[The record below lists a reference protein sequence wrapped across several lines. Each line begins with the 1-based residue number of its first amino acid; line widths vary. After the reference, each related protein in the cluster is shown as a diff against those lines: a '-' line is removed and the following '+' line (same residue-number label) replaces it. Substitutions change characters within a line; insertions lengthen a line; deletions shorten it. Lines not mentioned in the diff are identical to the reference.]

1 MHISKLLDPRN
12 DYVFKRIFGY
22 VGNEEITKGLLNC
35 ILDTK
40 IDEITLDCKEILE
53 QDLQTDKFGI
63 LDIKAKINDGIQCNI
78 EMQICDNN
86 DIEERLLFYWSS
98 MYNKQIKLGNNYIS
112 LNKTIVILF
121 SNYELRKLKDIKKYF
136 TKWQIREEEYTNQ
149 ILTKNLE
156 IYIIELPKYK
166 KYFSNNTALNS
177 WVKFISNPGGIDMSD
192 IKNNEALKKAK
203 DVLDE
208 ISNNEKEQELAFKR
222 KLAIMDQKAI
232 LATGYE
238 KGKKDE
244 KLQIAKKML
253 AQNIAIKTIISCT
266 GLTEEEIKK
275 I

>member
-1 MHISKLLDPRN
+1 MQLLHISKLLDPRN
-12 DYVFKRIFGY
+12 DYVFQRIFGY

-149 ILTKNLE
+149 IVKV
-156 IYIIELPKYK
+156 IE
-166 KYFSNNTALNS
+166 
-177 WVKFISNPGGIDMSD
+177 
-192 IKNNEALKKAK
+192 E
-203 DVLDE
+203 
-208 ISNNEKEQELAFKR
+208 
-222 KLAIMDQKAI
+222 
-232 LATGYE
+232 
-238 KGKKDE
+238 
-244 KLQIAKKML
+244 
-253 AQNIAIKTIISCT
+253 
-266 GLTEEEIKK
+266 GL
-275 I
+275 